1 MFVPTTSGEALA
13 VALLSMCC
21 WGSWGNSLKFSD
33 GLIRFELFYLNF
45 SFSVF
50 AFALFAALTFGMLNP
65 DTKGT
70 FMDDWSGK
78 SLDRYAYAFAAGLVF
93 NVANLMLCKGIMM
106 LGLAL
111 AFPLCIGTAL
121 VLGTLVTYA
130 IKPSGS
136 FPLLAAGTFIAFCA
150 VCLASFVHKMKEE
163 QLEAKKAETVSATPG
178 TGSGGQISSNA
189 VQLPGVEAGLM
200 TAEADARAVSNAEP
214 SFTRKVLVCVIGGV
228 LMGLWNPLVTLAEE
242 DPGLSAY
249 GELTIYTFAT
259 MLSSLFLIP
268 LILTWPL
275 EGGASTPVSAVLS
288 EYKDVPMKAHAWS
301 LFGGAVWCLG
311 TLANA
316 VAGSSGTLSSAESYA
331 IGQCANM
338 IAIFWGF
345 FFFKEFEGCAW
356 SAPVICRCDRLYCCL
371 GLSPT
376 FFNASSPV
384 NVHKVSPHAV
394 CF

>member
-1 MFVPTTSGEALA
+1 MFVPTGTTQALA

-21 WGSWGNSLKFSD
+21 WGTWGNSLKFSD

-50 AFALFAALTFGMLNP
+50 AFAVIAALTFGMLDA

-78 SLDRYAYAFAAGLVF
+78 PLNRYAYAFAAGLVF
-93 NVANLMLCKGIMM
+93 NVANLMLCKGISM

-121 VLGTLVTYA
+121 VLGTLVTYVV
-130 IKPSGS
+130 KPSGS
-136 FPLLAAGTFIAFCA
+136 LPLLLAGVFIAFCA

-163 QLEAKKAETVSATPG
+163 QLEAKKTAAGSVSPG
-178 TGSGGQISSNA
+178 TGNE
-189 VQLPGVEAGLM
+189 LPGGEAGLM
-200 TAEADARAVSNAEP
+200 AAEGGARDVKNAEP
-214 SFTRKVLVCVIGGV
+214 SFARKVLVCVIGGI

-242 DPGLSAY
+242 EPGLSAY

-259 MLSSLFLIP
+259 VLSSLFLVP

-275 EGGASTPVSAVLS
+275 EGGASTPVGGVLS

-316 VAGSSGTLSSAESYA
+316 LAGSSLRKDGTAALSSAESYA

-345 FFFKEFEGCAW
+345 FFFKEFEGCDWKVQAML
-356 SAPVICRCDRLYCCL
+356 ALVCLLYVGAIACIAL
-371 GLSPT
+371 AG
-376 FFNASSPV
+376 
-384 NVHKVSPHAV
+384 
-394 CF
+394 

>member
-1 MFVPTTSGEALA
+1 MFVPTSSAASLA

-45 SFSVF
+45 SFAVF
-50 AFALFAALTFGMLNP
+50 AFAVVAALTFGMV
-65 DTKGT
+65 DAGSSVS

-78 SLDRYAYAFAAGLVF
+78 SFDRYAYAFAAGLVF

-130 IKPSGS
+130 VKPSGY
-136 FPLLAAGTFIAFCA
+136 FPLLLAGVFIAFCA

-163 QLEAKKAETVSATPG
+163 QLEAKKAASS
-178 TGSGGQISSNA
+178 GSKKGDA
-189 VQLPGVEAGLM
+189 AQLPGVEAGLM

-228 LMGLWNPLVTLAEE
+228 LMGLWNPLVTLSEE
-242 DPGLSAY
+242 APGLSAY

-259 MLSSLFLIP
+259 MLSSLVLIP

-275 EGGASTPVSAVLS
+275 EGGASTPVGAVLS
-288 EYKDVPMKAHAWS
+288 EYKAVPMKAHAWS
-301 LFGGAVWCLG
+301 LVGGAVWCLG

-316 VAGSSGTLSSAESYA
+316 VAGNSKILSSAESYA

-345 FFFKEFEGCAW
+345 FFFKEFEGCDWKVQAML
-356 SAPVICRCDRLYCCL
+356 ALVCLLYVGAIVCI
-371 GLSPT
+371 T
-376 FFNASSPV
+376 FSS
-384 NVHKVSPHAV
+384 
-394 CF
+394 